1 MQSSIFNAV
10 CTYGDAS
17 ESLSKAES
25 VNQQRAKLDGV
36 RQKECDQWDM
46 KISLASAKY
55 VVTRA
60 MASNTRCNA
69 NIASLFVTNCPIHCT
84 VEFVVMH

>member
-1 MQSSIFNAV
+1 M

-55 VVTRA
+55 VVLSRQV
-60 MASNTRCNA
+60 ASKRRNTATCSSYVLQNFFGDA
-69 NIASLFVTNCPIHCT
+69 LMVIVQALG
-84 VEFVVMH
+84 VESIFN